1 MRPDA
6 LPVRALGSRATMP
19 PKALAALF
27 GERATLAPS
36 ATVEVVRTGHVV
48 ARVAV
53 SAGAALALVLDATDA
68 DSLSLGGAV
77 VLRGP
82 VGASGPVTPGPVC
95 SRLVLPGG
103 LRRAWNVPADR
114 AAVAL
119 GPLAAMVA
127 VADGPDAAV
136 EVDRALWLAAGRPE
150 TARWLPGL
158 TLDTPD
164 ADDARTDA
172 TGPLTIDRRVITE
185 TDVRQARLAHRQIRV
200 AEGQIV
206 TPAAA
211 SLAREAGVFADREP

>member
-6 LPVRALGSRATMP
+6 LPVRAIGSRAVVP
-19 PKALAALF
+19 AKALATLF
-27 GERATLAPS
+27 GDRATLGPS
-36 ATVEVVRTGHVV
+36 ATVEVVRLGHVV
-48 ARVAV
+48 ARIPVAT
-53 SAGAALALVLDATDA
+53 GAALALVLDATDA
-68 DSLSLGGAV
+68 DALGGSV

-82 VGASGPVTPGPVC
+82 VGASASVEPTAVG

-103 LRRAWNVPADR
+103 LRRAWNVPNR

-127 VADGPDAAV
+127 VADGPDPAV
-136 EVDRALWLAAGRPE
+136 EIDRALWLAAGRPE

-158 TLDTPD
+158 VLDTLDDAAEPD
-164 ADDARTDA
+164 R

-185 TDVRQARLAHRQIRV
+185 TDVRQARLGHRQIRV

-211 SLAREAGVFADREP
+211 SLARETGVFAQ